1 MALSKL
7 KILSIDRVVQSFGVT
22 DYAMYKC
29 ETPSQKHIIV
39 GLSHNMLTSCGIGT
53 ALYDDLVGC
62 LLIVKDD
69 VEISTGV
76 LRKDAEKRVSDVENK
91 LPKNS
96 VLLVNSSNAE
106 LVKSDVLRNEILS
119 YSVKVDSL
127 VKVEKDNAR
136 RLERARRNL
145 QNVEQAIATAQQTAP
160 AVEVAPAEDNLFSEA
175 DKAQSEEYSK
185 QIEASLEQNDEAP
198 F

>member
-1 MALSKL
+1 MAMSKL
-7 KILSIDRVVQSFGVT
+7 KILSIDRYAQQFGSQE
-22 DYAMYKC
+22 YAMYRC
-29 ETPSQKHIIV
+29 ETPSAKSIVV
-39 GLSHNMLTSCGIGT
+39 GLSHNMLTQSGVGS
-53 ALYDDLVGC
+53 ALYDALVGS

-69 VEISTGV
+69 IELSTGV
-76 LRKDAEKRVSDVENK
+76 LRKDADKRIADVENK
-91 LPKNS
+91 LPGNS
-96 VLLVNSSNAE
+96 VLLVNMSNAE
-106 LVKSDVLRNEILS
+106 LVKSDVLRNECLN

-136 RLERARRNL
+136 RLERARRNM
-145 QNVEQAIATAQQTAP
+145 QNIEQAITTAQQSAP
-160 AVEVAPAEDNLFSEA
+160 AEVAPAEDNLFSEA